1 MVDITWYGQSCFKV
15 KGKKGSIVFDPYDA
29 DFTGL
34 SQLKLEGDVVCV
46 THDHG
51 DHNNVKAVSG
61 DIEGKDPLVITGP
74 GEYEISQMDIV
85 GIASYH
91 DSKQGAERGKNTIY
105 SAKVDD
111 INIVHLGDL
120 GQAKLSE
127 EQVEQL
133 SSCDVLFIPVGG
145 VYTISAKEAPDVIS
159 QIEPKIVIPMHY
171 KIDRL
176 KFDLAPVDK
185 FLSAMGKA
193 KKEPQN
199 KLSLSK
205 DKLPEEIEI
214 VVLNKQ

>member
-1 MVDITWYGQSCFKV
+1 M
-15 KGKKGSIVFDPYDA
+15 
-29 DFTGL
+29 
-34 SQLKLEGDVVCV
+34 
-46 THDHG
+46 
-51 DHNNVKAVSG
+51 KAVSG
-61 DIEGKDPLVITGP
+61 ISEGKDPLVITGP

-105 SAKVDD
+105 NAKVDD

-120 GQAKLSE
+120 GQPKLSE